1 MSFSP
6 SSVSAPTG
14 SPAKTKKPRRWFSKL
29 RLGKPLVFTL
39 SLGPL
44 AWLIWLT
51 FDNGLGA
58 NPIEFINRYLGE
70 WALNFLLL
78 SLALS
83 PVSRLPR
90 MRKAVSYRRMIGL
103 FAFFYVCMHLS
114 SYVILDQFFDWVAI
128 WKDIVKRIYITLGMG
143 AVLMLIPLAVTST
156 NKAIKRLG
164 AKRWK
169 TLHRLVYPAA
179 ILAVVHYIMMV
190 KADLREPL
198 IYAAILAVLLGLRL
212 NRLSGYFSRYF
223 SKASEH

>member
-1 MSFSP
+1 MSISY
-6 SSVSAPTG
+6 SV
-14 SPAKTKKPRRWFSKL
+14 PATTENKRPPKAKKPRRRFSKP
-29 RLGKPLVFTL
+29 RLVKPLVFAA

-44 AWLIWLT
+44 AWLVWLA
-51 FDNGLGA
+51 FNGGLGA
-58 NPIEFINRYLGE
+58 NPIELINRYLGE

-83 PVSRLPR
+83 PLSRLPG

-114 SYVILDQFFDWVAI
+114 SYVILDQFFDWAAI
-128 WKDIVKRIYITLGMG
+128 WKDIVKRVYITLGMG
-143 AVLMLIPLAVTST
+143 AVLMLIPLAITST

-169 TLHRLVYPAA
+169 ALHRLVYPAA
-179 ILAVVHYIMMV
+179 VLAVIHYIMMV

-198 IYAAILAVLLGLRL
+198 IYAAVLAVLLGLRL
-212 NRLSGYFSRYF
+212 NRLFEYFSRF
-223 SKASEH
+223 FPKAS